1 MVVKILG
8 AGIRIGDK
16 MMNVKYVKYVE
27 TITKWIKEGHLKVV
41 DKTEIMVAILS
52 KIVDEIKSS
61 AKNLGITMKAII
73 KQRLI
78 TKCVTTS

>member
-1 MVVKILG
+1 VVVKILG
-8 AGIRIGDK
+8 AGTKIGDK
-16 MMNVKYVKYVE
+16 MMNVKYVE

-61 AKNLGITMKAII
+61 AKNLEITMKAII

>member
-16 MMNVKYVKYVE
+16 MMNVKYVE

-61 AKNLGITMKAII
+61 AKNLVIMMKAII

-78 TKCVTTS
+78 TKCVMTS

>member
-1 MVVKILG
+1 MAVKILG

-16 MMNVKYVKYVE
+16 MMNVKYVE

-52 KIVDEIKSS
+52 KIVDEIKNS
-61 AKNLGITMKAII
+61 AKSLVIMMKAII